1 LKKRSLEPTST
12 KSVGLTRNQGDRP
25 KIMPDKT
32 FGVAV
37 VTGGVLVYLH
47 YFIPDLVPLG
57 FIWIGLCWLMFL
69 STAD

>member
-1 LKKRSLEPTST
+1 
-12 KSVGLTRNQGDRP
+12 
-25 KIMPDKT
+25 MPDKT

-37 VTGGVLVYLH
+37 LTGGVLVYLH

-57 FIWIGLCWLMFL
+57 LIWIGLCWLMFL